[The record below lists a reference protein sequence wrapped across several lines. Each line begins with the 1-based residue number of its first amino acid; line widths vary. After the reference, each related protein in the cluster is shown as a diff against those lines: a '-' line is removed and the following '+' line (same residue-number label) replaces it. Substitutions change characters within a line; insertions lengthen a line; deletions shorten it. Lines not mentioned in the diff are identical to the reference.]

1 MAEKILV
8 VDDEYLLLNMLV
20 ETLKSKG
27 YETFCA
33 SDGFE
38 AMRMMAE
45 VSRDLII
52 TDVMMPELDGHK
64 FTQYVRRVSDIPVI
78 IMTGVPEDNAVLRE
92 KGVKA
97 DA

>member
-20 ETLKSKG
+20 ETLKS
-27 YETFCA
+27 
-33 SDGFE
+33 SDGFK

-52 TDVMMPELDGHK
+52 KDVMMPELDGHK
-64 FTQYVRRVSDIPVI
+64 FTQYVRRVSDIP
-78 IMTGVPEDNAVLRE
+78 
-92 KGVKA
+92 
-97 DA
+97 

>member
-8 VDDEYLLLNMLV
+8 VDDEYLVLNMLV

-33 SDGFE
+33 SDGFK
-38 AMRMMAE
+38 AMQMMAE

-52 TDVMMPELDGHK
+52 KDVMMPELDGHM
-64 FTQYVRRVSDIPVI
+64 FTRYVRRVSDIP
-78 IMTGVPEDNAVLRE
+78 
-92 KGVKA
+92 
-97 DA
+97 

>member
-27 YETFCA
+27 YETFCT
-33 SDGFE
+33 SDGFK
-38 AMRMMAE
+38 AMQMMAE

-52 TDVMMPELDGHK
+52 KDVMMPELDGHM
-64 FTQYVRRVSDIPVI
+64 FTRYVRRVSDIP
-78 IMTGVPEDNAVLRE
+78 
-92 KGVKA
+92 
-97 DA
+97 

>member
-27 YETFCA
+27 YETFCP
-33 SDGFE
+33 SDGFK

-52 TDVMMPELDGHK
+52 KDVMMPELDGHM
-64 FTQYVRRVSDIPVI
+64 FTRYVRRVSGIP
-78 IMTGVPEDNAVLRE
+78 
-92 KGVKA
+92 
-97 DA
+97 

>member
-27 YETFCA
+27 YETFCT
-33 SDGFE
+33 SDGFK

-52 TDVMMPELDGHK
+52 K
-64 FTQYVRRVSDIPVI
+64 
-78 IMTGVPEDNAVLRE
+78 
-92 KGVKA
+92 
-97 DA
+97 

>member
-27 YETFCA
+27 YETFCT
-33 SDGFE
+33 SDGFK

-52 TDVMMPELDGHK
+52 KDVMMQNWTGTSSHSTFVGCPTFRNNHDGSARG
-64 FTQYVRRVSDIPVI
+64 QCCP
-78 IMTGVPEDNAVLRE
+78 A
-92 KGVKA
+92 
-97 DA
+97 

>member
-27 YETFCA
+27 YETFCT
-33 SDGFE
+33 SDGFK

-45 VSRDLII
+45 VSGRDRNGRI
-52 TDVMMPELDGHK
+52 
-64 FTQYVRRVSDIPVI
+64 
-78 IMTGVPEDNAVLRE
+78 
-92 KGVKA
+92 
-97 DA
+97 

>member
-27 YETFCA
+27 YETFCT
-33 SDGFE
+33 SDGFK
-38 AMRMMAE
+38 AMQ
-45 VSRDLII
+45 
-52 TDVMMPELDGHK
+52 MMPELDGHK

>member
-27 YETFCA
+27 YETFCT
-33 SDGFE
+33 SDGFK

-52 TDVMMPELDGHK
+52 QDVMMPELDGHM
-64 FTQYVRRVSDIPVI
+64 FTRYVRRVSDSP
-78 IMTGVPEDNAVLRE
+78 
-92 KGVKA
+92 
-97 DA
+97 